1 MFDLI
6 YILGIMASSISGAL
20 KGGKHNLDIFGVVVI
35 GVITGLG
42 GGMLRDTLLGVMPY
56 AIRNEYVMYYCIA
69 ASVIA
74 YIFTPKVKNYIK
86 LVKIFDALGLA
97 VFVVIG
103 ADKAMTFELG
113 LLSIA
118 IMGTLT
124 GVAGGFLRDVM
135 VREIPY
141 VLKEDIYALL
151 CMLGGVFYYF
161 ALKFL
166 PFEKVVVSYIT
177 IFTIFTV
184 RMLVIKYKIKLPRK
198 VL

>member
-1 MFDLI
+1 MFDII
-6 YILGIMASSISGAL
+6 YILGIMASSMSGAL
-20 KGGKHNLDIFGVVVI
+20 KGGKHNLDIFGVTVI

-42 GGMLRDTLLGVMPY
+42 GGMLRDSMLGVMPY
-56 AIRNEYVMYYCIA
+56 AIKHEYVMYYCIA
-69 ASVIA
+69 ASIMA
-74 YIFTPKVKNYIK
+74 YLFTPYIKNYIK

-103 ADKAMTFELG
+103 ADKAMTFDLG

-141 VLKEDIYALL
+141 VLKEDCYALL
-151 CMLGGVFYYF
+151 CMLGGVFYYVL
-161 ALKFL
+161 LKYL
-166 PFEKVVVSYIT
+166 HAEKVIISYIT
-177 IFTIFTV
+177 IITIFVV
-184 RMLVIKYKIKLPRK
+184 RMLIIRYNIRLPRK